1 MQWVNLQPWSPLDQI
16 KKLEQ
21 LLSVLIRGVIWY
33 SCIRSTV
40 SETILSL
47 NIYILCSSC
56 STIRCWSS
64 LGPSSLAA
72 VCLAGSW
79 QGAGP
84 GGPGGPNQ
92 KLTSSN
98 DHLRREQGE
107 QDDDVWWSMMKYRLL
122 YPMHGWHLWNKCWMS
137 CWANLMAK
145 RPKRSKSLVSW
156 ET

>member
-1 MQWVNLQPWSPLDQI
+1 MIFL
-16 KKLEQ
+16 
-21 LLSVLIRGVIWY
+21 Y
-33 SCIRSTV
+33 SLHTI

-47 NIYILCSSC
+47 NIYIPCSC

-107 QDDDVWWSMMKYRLL
+107 QDDDA
-122 YPMHGWHLWNKCWMS
+122 GDDD
-137 CWANLMAK
+137 
-145 RPKRSKSLVSW
+145 
-156 ET
+156 EDDIGG